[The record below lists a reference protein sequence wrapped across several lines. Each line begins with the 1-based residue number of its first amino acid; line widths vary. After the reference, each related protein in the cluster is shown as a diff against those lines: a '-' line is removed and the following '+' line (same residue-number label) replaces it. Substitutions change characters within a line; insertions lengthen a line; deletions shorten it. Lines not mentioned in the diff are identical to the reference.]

1 MATHLDLQE
10 QEQLEELKAFWSQ
23 YGNLVTWVVVV
34 ALAAVA
40 AWTFWQRHQRDQAV
54 EAAVLFHEMDVA
66 QQTDDVKKASRV
78 MADMTHKY
86 GRTEYAA
93 QAALIAAMMQQNHQE
108 ADAARASLQW
118 VLDHSDDPSYQAVA
132 RLRLAGLLIDQ
143 HQLDA
148 AKAMLDVTWKP
159 EFKALAD
166 DRRGDILQLQNH
178 PQEAIAAYRDAWSAM
193 SDDVQYRQL
202 ISAKLMALGAAPQAA
217 EAPGA
222 SASSAT
228 ASEAV
233 QP

>member
-10 QEQLEELKAFWSQ
+10 QEQLEELKAFWNQ

-34 ALAAVA
+34 ALAALA
-40 AWTFWQRHQRDQAV
+40 AWTFWQRHQHDQAV

-66 QQTDDVKKASRV
+66 QQADDVKKASQV

-93 QAALIAAMMQQNHQE
+93 QAALIAAKMQQEHQE
-108 ADAARASLQW
+108 TDAARASLQW

-132 RLRLAGLLIDQ
+132 RLRLAGLLIEQ

-148 AKAMLDVTWKP
+148 AKAMLEATWKP
-159 EFKALAD
+159 GFKALAD
-166 DRRGDILQLQNH
+166 DRRGDILQLQNR
-178 PQEAIAAYRDAWSAM
+178 PQEAIAAYREAWSALG
-193 SDDVQYRQL
+193 DDVQYRQL
-202 ISAKLMALGAAPQAA
+202 IAAKLAALGAAPQT
-217 EAPGA
+217 GA
-222 SASSAT
+222 SAPAAASAS

>member
-10 QEQLEELKAFWSQ
+10 QEQLEELKAFWNQ

-34 ALAAVA
+34 ALAALA
-40 AWTFWQRHQRDQAV
+40 AWTFWQRHQHDQAV

-66 QQTDDVKKASRV
+66 QQADDVKKASQV

-93 QAALIAAMMQQNHQE
+93 QAALIAAKMQQEHQE
-108 ADAARASLQW
+108 TDAARASLQW

-132 RLRLAGLLIDQ
+132 RLRLAGLLIEQ

-148 AKAMLDVTWKP
+148 AKAMLEATWKP
-159 EFKALAD
+159 GFKALAD
-166 DRRGDILQLQNH
+166 DRRGDILQLQNR
-178 PQEAIAAYRDAWSAM
+178 PQEAIAAYREAWAALG
-193 SDDVQYRQL
+193 DDVQYRQL
-202 ISAKLMALGAAPQAA
+202 IAAKLAALGAAPQTGASTPAA
-217 EAPGA
+217 A
-222 SASSAT
+222 SAS